1 MKIDKFED
9 FDVWKLSVSLA
20 KEIYILTSAPL
31 FKKDFGLRDQ
41 VQRAVVSVSSNIAE
55 GFDKRNNVE
64 FVRFLRIAKG
74 SLGEVKSQLY
84 LALEIGY
91 LDKETH
97 ERVGRLLEE
106 LSAKIGGLI
115 SYLVSHK
122 R

>member
-1 MKIDKFED
+1 VKIDKFED